1 MHKCLLT
8 LMVLIGLLHTTTYA
22 ASTQY
27 YLQYK
32 ETYSDIATEFVK
44 LQNDCQSKQDPVVCE
59 EAEVFGRNLIAK
71 KIQAFGEYFEL
82 VSSTFLGTFPE
93 MQDEGLTLAVDDV
106 RVQVTALKFSAVS
119 FKPEQLEE
127 LEKTTNVALKIHA
140 DLADFLSVNYHYY
153 RLQKLYLALN
163 STHARLDKEVLAAKK
178 SGLNTTIAEKEL
190 NGAASNLKEI
200 KEKLKTT
207 AQLYEKGET
216 SQITRQVKQNLIE
229 IYTLFI
235 AVNTHM
241 LKASTVLV
249 RLSDTVSWEVN

>member
-1 MHKCLLT
+1 M
-8 LMVLIGLLHTTTYA
+8 
-22 ASTQY
+22 
-27 YLQYK
+27 
-32 ETYSDIATEFVK
+32 
-44 LQNDCQSKQDPVVCE
+44 
-59 EAEVFGRNLIAK
+59 
-71 KIQAFGEYFEL
+71 
-82 VSSTFLGTFPE
+82 
-93 MQDEGLTLAVDDV
+93 
-106 RVQVTALKFSAVS
+106 
-119 FKPEQLEE
+119 
-127 LEKTTNVALKIHA
+127 
-140 DLADFLSVNYHYY
+140 
-153 RLQKLYLALN
+153 N
-163 STHARLDKEVLAAKK
+163 STTARLDQEVLAAKK

-190 NGAASNLKEI
+190 NGATSNLKEI